1 MSNPAEPLE
10 HVEHNAHA
18 TSPFD
23 KRVAVSVAIIAAAMA
38 IMHSFETDAQAESLK
53 FEIEAGKEKTSAA
66 NAWSYY
72 QAKNIRDHMY
82 ESMEELS
89 TIVPAQD
96 AAARAKASERWQK
109 QREKYK
115 SELKEHKNEAEH
127 KEKQSDEMH
136 RQSEIQHHLA
146 HKTGRA
152 TLFPELGIV
161 ITSMAVLTRKRA
173 FWLVGVILALIGTL
187 YGGSVAIYHLLSG
200 H

>member
-1 MSNPAEPLE
+1 MSNPAESLE

-18 TSPFD
+18 TSRFD
-23 KRVAVSVAIIAAAMA
+23 KRVAVSVAIIAAMMA

-72 QAKNIRDHMY
+72 QAKNGRDHMY

-89 TIVPAQD
+89 AIVPAQD
-96 AAARAKASERWQK
+96 ATARAKASERWQK

-115 SELKEHKNEAEH
+115 SELKEHKEEAEH
-127 KEKQSDEMH
+127 KEKKSEEMH
-136 RQSEIQHHLA
+136 QQSEIQHQLA

-152 TLFPELGIV
+152 TLFLELGIV
-161 ITSMAVLTRKRA
+161 ITSLAVLTRKRA
-173 FWLVGVILALIGTL
+173 FWLVGVILALIGAI
-187 YGGSVAIYHLLSG
+187 YGGFVAIPHLLSG

>member
-127 KEKQSDEMH
+127 KEKQSEEMH
-136 RQSEIQHHLA
+136 QQSEIQHHLA

-152 TLFPELGIV
+152 TLFLELGIV

-173 FWLVGVILALIGTL
+173 FWLVGVILALIGAI
-187 YGGSVAIYHLLSG
+187 YGGYVAIPHLLSG